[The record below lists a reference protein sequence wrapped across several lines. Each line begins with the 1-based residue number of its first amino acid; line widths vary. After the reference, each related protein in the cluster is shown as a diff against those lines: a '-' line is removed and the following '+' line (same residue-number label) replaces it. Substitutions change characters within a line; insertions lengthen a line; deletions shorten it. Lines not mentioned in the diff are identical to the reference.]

1 MDAQDSRT
9 FDGEMTDAGRR
20 ELKDLEGQWK
30 RVCVLGGS
38 KGVGKDVVEMLS
50 GRGVEVVALVR
61 REESKKELE
70 AMEGVTAVMG
80 DALEAADVIGV
91 LDGCDACVST
101 LGGESAGVRVDYK
114 GNMNAIENAGI
125 LGVTRMV
132 LVTSVGAGD
141 SKEAIPAAV
150 YDTLKSALVDKTKAE
165 NLLIKYYTNT
175 DYTIVRPGGLIT
187 APSTGKAI
195 LTEDKM
201 ASGAIHRADVAKLVI
216 DALYSKKLT
225 KKIVTAIDPSLA
237 DAPATAYKPA
247 DV

>member
-1 MDAQDSRT
+1 MDAQDTRT
-9 FDGEMTDAGRR
+9 FDGDMTDAGRR
-20 ELKDLEGQWK
+20 ELKDLEGQWNK
-30 RVCVLGGS
+30 VCVLGGS
-38 KGVGKDVVEMLS
+38 KGVGREIVELLS
-50 GRGVEVVALVR
+50 ARNVEVIALVR
-61 REESKKELE
+61 REESKTELE
-70 AMEGVTAVMG
+70 AIKGVRCVLGNAM
-80 DALEAADVIGV
+80 EAADVIGV

-101 LGGESAGVRVDYK
+101 LGGESDGVRVDYK

-141 SKEAIPAAV
+141 SKDAIPAAV

-175 DYTIVRPGGLIT
+175 YYTIVRPGGLISKP
-187 APSTGKAI
+187 ATGKAI

-201 ASGAIHRADVAKLVI
+201 ASGAIHRSDVAKLVI

-237 DAPATAYKPA
+237 DAPTTAYKAA